1 MDLKTISSHADLL
14 ALQGA
19 SDEELCVQ
27 FVSLESVSITHDS
40 YLLLRQLMDLRLYLC
55 PQLDFLSLVAS
66 LSLELRRVEHD
77 LLPPLQIQEAKLDG
91 AYLDAVL
98 LLKNSALTLLRLAKR
113 VKQIEEVLGL
123 LEEGLEH
130 ALSGRIKA
138 VGISLVDIA
147 DHVLKGIDNIDWLKA
162 RVPFLLRLVNDLLAT
177 PVRFRSF

>member
-14 ALQGA
+14 ALQGT

-27 FVSLESVSITHDS
+27 L
-40 YLLLRQLMDLRLYLC
+40 LMDLRLYLC
-55 PQLDFLSLVAS
+55 PRLDFLSLVAS

-77 LLPPLQIQEAKLDG
+77 LLPPLQIEEAKLDE
-91 AYLDAVL
+91 AYLEAVL
-98 LLKNSALTLLRLAKR
+98 LLKNSALTLLRLAKH

-147 DHVLKGIDNIDWLKA
+147 DHVLKGIDNIVWLKA
-162 RVPFLLRLVNDLLAT
+162 HVLFLLKLVNDLLAT